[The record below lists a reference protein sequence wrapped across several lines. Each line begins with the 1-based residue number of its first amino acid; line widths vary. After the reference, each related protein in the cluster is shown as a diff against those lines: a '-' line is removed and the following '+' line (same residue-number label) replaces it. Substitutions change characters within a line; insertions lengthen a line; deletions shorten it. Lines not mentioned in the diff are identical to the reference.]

1 MDRALITMSNG
12 EVIELTCDDRLNPV
26 GKVINEKGE
35 KYASL
40 FPAVQI
46 WSHVYNGVIPS
57 IADVVCNYPFFYIN
71 DDFSTLYSSS
81 AIVKIELK

>member
-12 EVIELTCDDRLNPV
+12 EVIELTCDDRLNPI
-26 GKVINEKGE
+26 GKATDEKGE
-35 KYASL
+35 KFATL
-40 FPAVQI
+40 FPSVQI
-46 WSHVYNGVIPS
+46 WSHVHNGVIPS
-57 IADVVCNYPFFYIN
+57 IADVVCNYPFFCIN